1 MLNLLLIKSKKIYL
15 KDINFNFF
23 TKISGI
29 FFFKRKEFLY
39 WIKIYIKNYLNT
51 FNKKKN
57 E

>member
-39 WIKIYIKNYLNT
+39 WIKIYIKKLFKY
-51 FNKKKN
+51 F
-57 E
+57 